1 MAQEKPGL
9 TDQIRNLYNRLSISQ
24 KVFIVLVTVITVAAV
39 FIFTRLAR
47 TIDYGVLFSNLNQSD
62 SGLILEKLKEA
73 KTPYSLSSD
82 GSTIRIPRS
91 QVAETRIELASA
103 GLPQGGGVGFEIFD
117 KTSLATTDFVQNI
130 NYLRALEGELAR
142 SITKLSEVESAK
154 VHISLQKKSVF
165 LDEQEAAKASVV
177 LNLRPGTTLQSSVV
191 PAIVHLVAQSVEGL
205 HIDNIAVID
214 VQGRL
219 LSRPRSEGSDEF
231 EENASN
237 RFAYQR
243 RFEENLK
250 KKVFDL
256 LEPIVGYGKVRADI
270 KVNLDFNK
278 IETKEEVVDPEATA
292 KRSEQTETFSS
303 SGAAGGGGVPG
314 VAANVAGAENPL
326 TGAASQ
332 GGARSKS
339 EKSTVNYEVSRKV
352 THHVA
357 PVGEIKNLSVAVV
370 VDDAIETVIN
380 EGRLEKSSRPRSE
393 VELEKLQKIV
403 QAAVGYSQ
411 DRGDRVEIANFSFDT
426 SMETESSFF
435 LEKQKSADLIRSV
448 ITYAIILVGL
458 VLFFLLILK
467 PLFRRASLIMRSS
480 PALETSMDVPRIDV
494 EKLSELK
501 KAQEDNEIEKELLE
515 KYRVPKEAK
524 KISIL
529 KERVREFARDNPDNT
544 ASLIKSYLAEDR

>member
-9 TDQIRNLYNRLSISQ
+9 TDQLRNLYNRLSVSQ
-24 KVFIVLVTVITVAAV
+24 KVFIVLVTIITVAAV

-47 TIDYGVLFSNLNQSD
+47 TVDYGVLFSNLNQSD
-62 SGLILEKLKEA
+62 SGLIIEKLKEA
-73 KTPYSLSSD
+73 KITYSLSGD

-91 QVAETRIELASA
+91 QIAETRIELASS

-117 KTSLATTDFVQNI
+117 KTSLAATDFVQNI

-142 SITKLSEVESAK
+142 SITKLREVESAK
-154 VHISLQKKSVF
+154 VHISLPKKSVF
-165 LDEQEAAKASVV
+165 IDEQEAAKASVV

-191 PAIVHLVAQSVEGL
+191 PAIIHLVAQSVEGL
-205 HIDNIAVID
+205 QTDNIAVID

-219 LSRPRSEGSDEF
+219 LSRPRSEGADEF
-231 EENASN
+231 EEAAST

-243 RFEENLK
+243 RFEETLK
-250 KKVFDL
+250 KKVIDL
-256 LEPIVGYGKVRADI
+256 LEPIVGFGKVRADI
-270 KVNLDFNK
+270 KVSLDFNK

-303 SGAAGGGGVPG
+303 TGAGASGGVPG

-326 TGAASQ
+326 AGIGAQ

-357 PVGEIKNLSVAVV
+357 PVGEVKSISVAVV
-370 VDDAIETVIN
+370 IDNAVETMIN
-380 EGRLEKSSRPRSE
+380 EGKLEKSSRPRSE
-393 VELEKLQKIV
+393 AELDKLQKIV
-403 QAAVGYSQ
+403 QAAVGYNQ
-411 DRGDRVEIANFSFDT
+411 DRGDRVEIANFAFDT

-435 LEKQKSADLIRSV
+435 IDRQKSADLIRSV
-448 ITYAIILVGL
+448 ITYAVILVGL
-458 VLFFLLILK
+458 VLLFLLVFK
-467 PLFRRASLIMRSS
+467 PLFRRAALIMKSS
-480 PALETSMDVPRIDV
+480 PAFEPGIDVPRIDV

-501 KAQEDNEIEKELLE
+501 KAQEDNEIERELLE

-529 KERVREFARDNPDNT
+529 KERVREFARENPDNT